1 MFKKVLIYIL
11 TISLAIASELRI
23 DATSPEKMQ
32 ASYAK
37 ILASLDDD
45 MQQKFALALTTIG
58 VVMAQR
64 ADLGGSQKI
73 MEMINGKTA
82 QEIIAES
89 KKLTGFVRRVKEV
102 IKANT
107 SAEFSTVVGNLLI
120 SLPEGKRENF
130 SEAIAKLIYQ
140 REQQKTTESDFLKKV
155 NGKTVDEIIEM
166 AKDINVPFEIANNRK
181 QKDYKLEKLSDKDL
195 KKLGIKKNT
204 SKKQNEDSLEYKN
217 SLVPPASL

>member
-1 MFKKVLIYIL
+1 MFKKVLIYLL

-64 ADLGGSQKI
+64 ADLGGSKKV

-140 REQQKTTESDFLKKV
+140 REQQKTYHLKLPITE
-155 NGKTVDEIIEM
+155 
-166 AKDINVPFEIANNRK
+166 NRR
-181 QKDYKLEKLSDKDL
+181 
-195 KKLGIKKNT
+195 ITN
-204 SKKQNEDSLEYKN
+204 
-217 SLVPPASL
+217 

>member
-1 MFKKVLIYIL
+1 MFKKVLIYLL

>member
-1 MFKKVLIYIL
+1 MFKKVLIYLL

-102 IKANT
+102 VKANT